1 MDQQIVA
8 SEASVGIELI
18 NYDWYYHDH
27 LLKILSPIYD
37 RSMSLT
43 LTILQLSK

>member
-1 MDQQIVA
+1 MDQKLVA
-8 SEASVGIELI
+8 TEASVGMELI

-27 LLKILSPIYD
+27 LLKIKSPIYN